1 MLKKIIG
8 RLSKTTEE
16 IAEVVDLKIEEDL
29 FIFNELQNEFNNQYL
44 PISPVIIFMRYFSLT
59 IKVGDKIFYK
69 KLSSD
74 EIKSIRFFYYYPFSF
89 KNKFNVS
96 RARKKVC
103 NIKVTK
109 ILFLKF
115 ISL

>member
-16 IAEVVDLKIEEDL
+16 IAEVVDLKLEEDF

-44 PISPVIIFMRYFSLT
+44 PISPGFIFMKYFSLT
-59 IKVGDKIFYK
+59 IKVGDRIFYK
-69 KLSSD
+69 RIDFD
-74 EIKSIRFFYYYPFSF
+74 EIKSIRFFYYPFNF
-89 KNKFNVS
+89 KDKFNIS
-96 RARKKVC
+96 KTRKKLC
-103 NIKVTK
+103 NVKVTK